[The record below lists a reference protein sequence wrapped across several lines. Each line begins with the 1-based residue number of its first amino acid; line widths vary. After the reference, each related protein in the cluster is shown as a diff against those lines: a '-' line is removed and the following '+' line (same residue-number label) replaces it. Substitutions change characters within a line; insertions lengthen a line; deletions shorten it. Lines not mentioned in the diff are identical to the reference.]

1 MGLSD
6 YDIIYINAAK
16 ELIEKHLDRHY
27 TIPEIAKEI
36 GTNESKLKKG
46 FKQKF
51 GMGIFEFLTN
61 VRMEK
66 ARSLL
71 AEDRKSLK
79 QIARHV
85 GYKHISNFITAFE
98 KKYNQSP
105 TDFKKH
111 KEVNSKPKENE
122 EATAENFSLTDSSKM
137 IAIFILALLQFAL
150 CN

>member
-1 MGLSD
+1 MGLSE
-6 YDIIYINAAK
+6 YDIVYLNAAK
-16 ELIEKHLDRHY
+16 DLIEKHLDRHY

-46 FKQKF
+46 FKQVF

-61 VRMEK
+61 ARMEK
-66 ARSLL
+66 ARSML

-79 QIARHV
+79 QIARYV

-105 TDFKKH
+105 TDFKKN
-111 KEVNSKPKENE
+111 KEVNSKPKDE
-122 EATAENFSLTDSSKM
+122 ETPAENFSLTDSNKM
-137 IAIFILALLQFAL
+137 IAIFILVLLQIIL